1 MPFLRSCAS
10 PGLPGLAGRPGAAST
25 QKNKPAGMGQG
36 WEHPRHV
43 LSTPLPR
50 PVVPFAVGPRS
61 GKNCPALSGHPF
73 PSLLWSTVQP
83 IQEHVV
89 RKTEDRCRNTALMG
103 KRIISS
109 KHLPAREQIQLAPRE
124 DAAGVAVACRSLSPQ
139 TWRCSRAAI
148 LTPFPSLL
156 TSLRPRCGS
165 ALSGWDNQSWELD
178 QTWPSS
184 ISGPSIGVVL
194 GTELSRW

>member
-1 MPFLRSCAS
+1 MPFLRSRAS
-10 PGLPGLAGRPGAAST
+10 PGLPGLAGQPGAAST
-25 QKNKPAGMGQG
+25 QKNKPAGTGQG

-50 PVVPFAVGPRS
+50 PIIPFAVGPRS
-61 GKNCPALSGHPF
+61 GRNCPALSGHPF
-73 PSLLWSTVQP
+73 PLLLWSKVQP

-89 RKTEDRCRNTALMG
+89 REIEDRCRNTALMG

-109 KHLPAREQIQLAPRE
+109 KHLPVREQTQLAPGE

-148 LTPFPSLL
+148 LTPFPSLW
-156 TSLRPRCGS
+156 PGCGS
-165 ALSGWDNQSWELD
+165 AMSGWDNQSWELD

-184 ISGPSIGVVL
+184 IPGPSVRVFL
-194 GTELSRW
+194 GTELCRW